1 MRTYHPGSWSEQA
14 REKAALMYVQWYDAV
29 NSTKPVYPGDEELNE
44 KEKDP
49 QYWVAMI
56 ANSYRAPIIR
66 YRAVKSFKRLVKKN
80 KKIEFNYGNY
90 RRWLTRLEKHKRIQK
105 KEV

>member
-1 MRTYHPGSWSEQA
+1 MRTYHPASWSEQA
-14 REKAALMYVQWYDAV
+14 REKAALMYIQWYDAV
-29 NSTKPVYPGDEELNE
+29 NRTKPVYPGDKELAE
-44 KEKDP
+44 AEKDP

-56 ANSYRAPIIR
+56 ANSYRAPVIR

-80 KKIEFNYGNY
+80 KKPEFNYDNY
-90 RRWLTRLEKHKRIQK
+90 RRWLKRLKKHKRVK

>member
-29 NSTKPVYPGDEELNE
+29 NSTEPVYSGDEELAEAE
-44 KEKDP
+44 KNP
-49 QYWVAMI
+49 QYWIAMI
-56 ANSYRAPIIR
+56 ANSYRAPIIK
-66 YRAVKSFKRLVKKN
+66 YRAIKSFKRLIKKN
-80 KKIEFNYGNY
+80 KKLEFSYGDY
-90 RRWLTRLEKHKRIQK
+90 RRWLKRLKRHKTTK